1 MRKCRNNRTSNNE
14 CRKLKIKE
22 LTHYAELKINV
33 RQFSSEIKKMSN
45 NNGDYTVNLDKFESQ
60 NSAAAAMFIMGAL
73 FALACGVIACV
84 QAAECMKHSDC
95 MGKVLI
101 ISFSTCAGEF

>member
-1 MRKCRNNRTSNNE
+1 MFV
-14 CRKLKIKE
+14 IF
-22 LTHYAELKINV
+22 V
-33 RQFSSEIKKMSN
+33 SEFKKMSN
-45 NNGDYTVNLDKFESQ
+45 SKGDVYSKGTQPSSSKYTAKVDKFESQ

-73 FALACGVIACV
+73 FALACGAIACV
-84 QAAECMKHSDC
+84 QAAECMEHSDC